1 MEKKYYLFG
10 KDGGKELAKE
20 YSLDLLAQ
28 LPLVELHEDL
38 DLQNHELLKIEFD
51 NISTKVMDSVKNL
64 KDKRS
69 GGIPQINITK

>member
-1 MEKKYYLFG
+1 MFG

-28 LPLVELHEDL
+28 LPLVELHEDS
-38 DLQNHELLKIEFD
+38 DLQNHELLKREFD
-51 NISTKVMDSVKNL
+51 NISTKVMGSVKNL